1 MENISQAGL
10 LILLSIFL
18 VLHVCIIVKVI
29 PYKMVWG
36 GRLKSDNEM
45 YRFETI
51 SIVLNLILIFIVLV
65 EAGYINLHLEKR
77 ILSFMRWSMLAFFLF
92 NTVSNALS
100 KNKMEQK
107 LFAPLTILMA
117 LFSLILTLIK

>member
-1 MENISQAGL
+1 
-10 LILLSIFL
+10 
-18 VLHVCIIVKVI
+18 
-29 PYKMVWG
+29 MVWG